1 MIRIASRT
9 FLLTK
14 FAAGAKNSFSK
25 KVSQKSGIFIFLEQI
40 AVSVLLTTIFYHGF
54 FPQYAFAS
62 FSSQGMEFPYDEKL
76 AEEYR
81 AFLRAHE
88 ELRQLKER
96 ARASFH
102 VVTAYS
108 STIRETDNNPFVTA
122 SGTHVREGI
131 VAANTLPF
139 GSKILI
145 PAIFGDKVFTVEDRM
160 ASKNHHK
167 IDVWFPSTH
176 EARQFG
182 VKKLKILILPPEA
195 ATDLK
200 HLEA

>member
-1 MIRIASRT
+1 MT
-9 FLLTK
+9 GHFK
-14 FAAGAKNSFSK
+14 K
-25 KVSQKSGIFIFLEQI
+25 KVSQKLEIFSFLLEKI
-40 AVSVLLTTIFYHGF
+40 AVSVLLTTIFYHAF

-62 FSSQGMEFPYDEKL
+62 FPSQGMEFPYDEKL
-76 AEEYR
+76 VQEYR
-81 AFLRAHE
+81 AFLKERE
-88 ELRQLKER
+88 ELQQLKVR
-96 ARASFH
+96 ARESFH
-102 VVTAYS
+102 IVTAYS
-108 STIRETDNNPFVTA
+108 STVGETDNSPFVTA

-160 ASKNHHK
+160 AAKNYHK
-167 IDVWFPSTH
+167 IDVWFPSTGQ
-176 EARQFG
+176 ARQFG